1 MANHQVNQNLDLV
14 VKEMAPLQNDEI
26 KIKATTNV
34 LNLVTHSKV
43 PEGPDG
49 DRLVAKTFPD
59 FIVPCPPDELAVF
72 VLVQGL
78 PEIFQA
84 SQGSRQFKSIADCIN
99 G

>member
-1 MANHQVNQNLDLV
+1 MANHQVNQNLDLMV
-14 VKEMAPLQNDEI
+14 EEMGLLQNYKI

-43 PEGPDG
+43 PEGPDS

-59 FIVPCPPDELAVF
+59 FIVPCPDELAVF

-84 SQGSRQFKSIADCIN
+84 SQGSSHFKSIADGIN